1 MAGLNRTSQHRRCR
15 RRRPGVIHGSR
26 VLDEMIGRRCEAHH
40 TASLLHE
47 VILGRRPTIRQE
59 IGFVR

>member
-26 VLDEMIGRRCEAHH
+26 VLDEMIGPK
-40 TASLLHE
+40 
-47 VILGRRPTIRQE
+47 V
-59 IGFVR
+59 